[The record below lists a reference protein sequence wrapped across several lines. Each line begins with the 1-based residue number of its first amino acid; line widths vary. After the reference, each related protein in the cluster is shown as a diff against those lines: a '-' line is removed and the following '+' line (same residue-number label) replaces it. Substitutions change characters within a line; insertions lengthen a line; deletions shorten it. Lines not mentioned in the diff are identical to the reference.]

1 MRFADVIGN
10 ASVAKALVSM
20 ADSGRVAHAMLLYEN
35 EGCGA
40 LALALAYIQY
50 LNCSNPSGGDSC
62 GECSSCRQMSKL
74 IHPDVHFV
82 FPVNKGPKAPDE
94 KPTSESYLKYWRELV
109 LADPYFSEADL
120 QRAIG
125 IESKVGLI
133 AVAEAKS
140 IISKLSLASVTDGY
154 KAVIFYLPEKMNQET
169 ANRLLK
175 MVEEPPEKTV
185 FLFVTHA
192 PEKVLQTIF
201 SRCQSI
207 RVLPLSKEEA
217 SQVEALRPV
226 ADREEYDT
234 QMDLFSDLMNALAGG
249 DLMSALECAEVMAA
263 LDSREKQ
270 KAFCTFASDCI
281 RKIFML
287 QQNMP
292 QLAGISPEEEDFY
305 RNMAGK
311 AAKTFCSRTITNIEK
326 AVGLIDRNV
335 NSKIVFCDLVNRMFL
350 TMTARADALWEGQI
364 TVRWNAP
371 IARVAANWRYMT
383 GFRG

>member
-1 MRFADVIGN
+1 MRFVDVIGN

-20 ADSGRVAHAMLLYEN
+20 ADSGRVAHAMLMYEN

-40 LALALAYIQY
+40 MALALAYVQY
-50 LNCSNPSGGDSC
+50 LNCANPSGGDSC
-62 GECSSCRQMSKL
+62 GECPSCRQMAKL

-82 FPVNKGPKAPDE
+82 FPVNKGPKASEE

-109 LADPYFSEADL
+109 LSDPYFSEADL

-140 IISKLSLASVTDGY
+140 IISRLSLASVTDGY

-175 MVEEPPEKTV
+175 MVEEPPQKT
-185 FLFVTHA
+185 LFMFITHA

-207 RVLPLSKEEA
+207 RVLPLTKEEA
-217 SQVEALRPV
+217 ARVQAGKPV
-226 ADREEYDT
+226 GDRDEYDA
-234 QMDLFSDLMNALAGG
+234 QADLFTDLMDSLVGKN
-249 DLMSALECAEVMAA
+249 LMGALECAETMAA

-270 KAFCTFASDCI
+270 KAFCTFASECI
-281 RKIFML
+281 RKIFL
-287 QQNMP
+287 VQQNVSE
-292 QLAGISPEEEDFY
+292 LAGIAPEEEDFY
-305 RNMAGK
+305 KQMAVK
-311 AAKTFCSRTITNIEK
+311 TARTFCSRTIANIEK
-326 AVGLIDRNV
+326 AVAMIDRNV

-350 TMTARADALWEGQI
+350 S
-364 TVRWNAP
+364 V
-371 IARVAANWRYMT
+371 
-383 GFRG
+383 

>member
-10 ASVAKALVSM
+10 ATVAKVLSSM
-20 ADSGRVAHAMLLYEN
+20 ADSGRVAHAMLMYEN

-40 LALALAYIQY
+40 LALALAYVQY

-62 GECSSCRQMSKL
+62 GECPSCRQMSKM

-82 FPVNKGPKAPDE
+82 FPVNKGPKTSDD
-94 KPTSESYLKYWRELV
+94 KPVSESYIKYWREL
-109 LADPYFSEADL
+109 AIANPYFVEADL

-125 IESKVGLI
+125 IESKNGLI
-133 AVAEAKS
+133 AVAEARS
-140 IISKLSLASVTDGY
+140 IINKLSLTSVADGY

-185 FLFVTHA
+185 FIFITHA

-207 RVLPLSKEEA
+207 RVLPLTKEEA
-217 SQVEALRPV
+217 EAVKALNPFD
-226 ADREEYDT
+226 DREEYD
-234 QMDLFSDLMNALAGG
+234 QFMELFSDLMNALTGR
-249 DLMSALECAEVMAA
+249 DLMAALECGEVMAA
-263 LDSREKQ
+263 LESREKQ

-287 QQNMP
+287 QQNLP
-292 QLAGISPEEEDFY
+292 QIAGVSEEEKEFY
-305 RNMAGK
+305 DKMAGCVGK
-311 AAKTFCSRTITNIEK
+311 GFCMKSITNIEK
-326 AVGLIDRNV
+326 VVAMIDRNV
-335 NSKIVFCDLVNRMFL
+335 NSKILFCDLVNRMFISL
-350 TMTARADALWEGQI
+350 
-364 TVRWNAP
+364 
-371 IARVAANWRYMT
+371 
-383 GFRG
+383 

>member
-10 ASVAKALVSM
+10 AEVARTLANM
-20 ADSGRVAHAMLLYEN
+20 ADSGRVAHAMLMYEN

-40 LALALAYIQY
+40 LALALAYVQY

-62 GECSSCRQMSKL
+62 GECPSCRQMSKL

-82 FPVNKGPKAPDE
+82 VPVNKGPKTSDD
-94 KPTSESYLKYWRELV
+94 KPTSESYIKYWRELAV
-109 LADPYFSEADL
+109 ADPYFTESDL
-120 QRAIG
+120 QKAIG
-125 IESKVGLI
+125 IESKNGLI

-140 IISKLSLASVTDGY
+140 IINKLSLTAVGDGY

-175 MVEEPPEKTV
+175 MVEEPPEMT
-185 FLFVTHA
+185 LFVFITHA

-207 RVLPLSKEEA
+207 RVMPLTKEEA
-217 SQVEALRPV
+217 EEVKALRPDD
-226 ADREEYDT
+226 DREEYD
-234 QMDLFSDLMNALAGG
+234 QFMGLFEDLMNSILAR
-249 DLMSALECAEVMAA
+249 DLMAALDCGEVIAA

-270 KAFCTFASDCI
+270 KAFCNFAGGCI

-292 QLAGISPEEEDFY
+292 QVADIAEEEMEFY
-305 RNMAGK
+305 SGVAGRCGK
-311 AAKTFCSRTITNIEK
+311 GFCSRSISNIEK
-326 AVGLIDRNV
+326 VVSMIDRNV
-335 NSKIVFCDLVNRMFL
+335 NSKILFCDLVNRMFL
-350 TMTARADALWEGQI
+350 S
-364 TVRWNAP
+364 V
-371 IARVAANWRYMT
+371 
-383 GFRG
+383 